1 MSLYLQGEFDFDE
14 DYGTKMMNGKGDAKI
29 QDIEDVIPDVAK
41 TVNGPVDKTRY
52 S

>member
-1 MSLYLQGEFDFDE
+1 
-14 DYGTKMMNGKGDAKI
+14 MNGKGDEHDAKI

-41 TVNGPVDKTRY
+41 TVNGPIDKTRY